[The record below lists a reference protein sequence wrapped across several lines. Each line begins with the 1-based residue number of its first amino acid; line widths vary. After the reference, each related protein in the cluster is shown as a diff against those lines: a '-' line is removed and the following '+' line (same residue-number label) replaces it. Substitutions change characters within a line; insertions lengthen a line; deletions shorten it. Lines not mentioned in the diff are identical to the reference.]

1 LTAEELVQA
10 AYPSGAN
17 ALPTNPGY
25 HYWNTNYVFA
35 GMIAERAAGRSYRDL
50 VHEMVID
57 ATGPTS
63 TFYENGTYP
72 AAVAGQIGKPVD
84 LAKQVI
90 VGDMPL
96 NAEAVEQRL
105 LHHPPLAHEAL
116 LFPSEELSTFPRQV
130 QSCWLRSTLGH
141 CRPIR
146 KFPAMDRVAPATAKR
161 KFTTYPV
168 SVGTAVGLPGS
179 PNKQL
184 CSLPA

>member
-1 LTAEELVQA
+1 
-10 AYPSGAN
+10 
-17 ALPTNPGY
+17 
-25 HYWNTNYVFA
+25 
-35 GMIAERAAGRSYRDL
+35 MIAERAAGRSYRDL

-84 LAKQVI
+84 LAKQMI

-96 NAEAVEQRL
+96 NVEAVEQRL
-105 LHHPPLAHEAL
+105 LHHPPLAHEML
-116 LFPSEELSTFPRQV
+116 LFPSEELSAFPRQV

-141 CRPIR
+141 CRRIR

-168 SVGTAVGLPGS
+168 SVGTAVGLLGS
-179 PNKQL
+179 PNKH
-184 CSLPA
+184 PVA

>member
-1 LTAEELVQA
+1 
-10 AYPSGAN
+10 
-17 ALPTNPGY
+17 
-25 HYWNTNYVFA
+25 
-35 GMIAERAAGRSYRDL
+35 MIAERAAGRSYRDL

-105 LHHPPLAHEAL
+105 LHHPPLAHEML
-116 LFPSEELSTFPRQV
+116 LFPSEELSTFPRASPKLLASKHV
-130 QSCWLRSTLGH
+130 GSLSTHTEVPGYGSSGACDSKAEVHDLSRIGWDGCW
-141 CRPIR
+141 
-146 KFPAMDRVAPATAKR
+146 
-161 KFTTYPV
+161 TTREP
-168 SVGTAVGLPGS
+168 
-179 PNKQL
+179 
-184 CSLPA
+184 